1 MITDPVADFLTRI
14 RNAVNAKHRIV
25 EIPASNVKK
34 AITKILFEKGY
45 ILNY

>member
-25 EIPASNVKK
+25 EITASNVKK
-34 AITKILFEKGY
+34 AITKILFVKGY
-45 ILNY
+45 FLKY